1 MSSFVHLHV
10 HSEYSLLDGA
20 CRVDTLCEKT
30 VKEGA
35 PGIALTD
42 HGVMFGAVEFY
53 DAAKD
58 KGLTPI
64 IGCEAYLAPRG
75 RFEKTVRDEAHIT
88 LLAASDVGYKNLTT
102 LISKGFLEGYYYKPR
117 IDLDLLAAHNEG
129 LIALSGCMS
138 SMVSAPLLKNDYETA
153 KKHALVF
160 GEIFGDRFYVEIM
173 RHGMPEEDA
182 INAGLIKLA
191 RELNYPLVA
200 TNDSHYL
207 DQGDAQAHDVLLCIG
222 TGKTVQDT
230 SRMKFFSDQF
240 YVKSAAEM
248 RELFADIPE
257 ACDNT
262 LEIVKRIDITIPKKV
277 FYLPDYP
284 VPKTPAEDVAGV
296 LAGAAALPGAVD
308 VAGAGSVMGG
318 TLFDGAPG
326 GTLFD
331 GEPEREIAMSAEDY
345 LRLVCEKGLVERYG
359 AERAANDAAL
369 RERLDYELGVISTMG
384 FASYFLIVWDF
395 IKYARDKDIP
405 VGPGRGSAVGSVV
418 SYSLRITDL
427 DPLKFGL
434 IFERFLNTDRISMPD
449 IDTDFCVERRD
460 EVIRYVIDKYGK
472 DRVAQIVTFGTM
484 AARAAIR
491 DAGRA
496 LGVPLPDVDRVAKLV
511 PSGPTG
517 LTIPQALKQI
527 PELGALYSHDPQI
540 RKLLDTAASIE
551 GLARNASTH
560 AAGVVISKHP
570 LTEHVPLVKIGDDGI
585 NTQYDMNVVER
596 VGLLK
601 MDFLGLRN
609 LTVMKAAMDEIR
621 RTVNPEFDVATIP
634 DDDIKTYEMIGR
646 GDTLGMFQLESE
658 GMKRVCVELKP
669 SGLMDIVA
677 LVALYRPGPMEWIP
691 DFIAGKHGRKIPSY
705 IHPKL
710 EPILTETYGIACLR
724 VGTLIWYAGGTMK
737 PIESVRAGDAIL
749 TFDKGTVRPGIA
761 ANVWSSG
768 KKKLLRITLS
778 TGTVI
783 ECSEDHRFPTPAGD
797 IMARDLHVNSAY
809 KRRCSYLYSEP
820 RSILFEAWAFPC
832 TQPGWTIGEDRAY
845 LLGMLVG
852 DGSLKASSKY
862 VTCGTRENAEELARR
877 FREAFG
883 ARTTVYQNTRAW
895 YVRAAFS
902 RGPKPTPLNLWLDE
916 TYGDRSWEVT
926 CEAKCLPLRSTSLVQ
941 PDRIALLKGLWDSDG
956 TYGAN
961 IYFRSTSP
969 ELVRQVGQL
978 LGSLKIGFYVR
989 KTAVYIVDRSR
1000 FTQLVG
1006 MPLLPNKH
1014 YKRERQRSALP
1025 VLSSDL
1031 SKRLSVSVAVAD
1043 RTARKC
1049 LARVSRSV
1057 FTTVQ
1062 LRSAYLRRIP
1072 AFWET
1077 YTKSYEKLYLGDTR
1091 PVFIDS
1097 IEEIG
1102 HDDCFDI
1109 QMEDQEAP
1117 YFIANGAV
1125 SHNCYQEQVLRIA
1138 RDIAGFSMSEA
1149 DELRKVVGKKQKD
1162 KIPYYK
1168 EKFIA
1173 GCVANDVSTELG
1185 ERVFA
1190 FIEPFAGY
1198 GFNKAH
1204 AVAYG
1209 WLAYQTAY
1217 LKANY
1222 PLQYFAALM
1231 SSVRDKTDKLV
1242 EYIDEAKK
1250 MGIPVLPPDVNASLV
1265 DFAVVGTEI
1274 RFGLA
1279 AVKGVGEGAVRAIL
1293 DARDAGG
1300 LFVDL
1305 YDMVNRVD
1313 VKAVNR
1319 KVYEAM
1325 IKCGALD
1332 PLPGNRAQ
1340 LLDALDGALEVA
1352 AREARDRELGQ
1363 SSLFGMIEEPHP
1375 ALKPSLRQLPTPSTM
1390 EQLAWEKE
1398 TLGIFVSGHPLAEV
1412 TEALARTGAVAVRD
1426 LRDLEDESPVKI
1438 AGLVTAVRRTLTKAQ
1453 AQMLVATVEDTTG
1466 AIECVVFPKQYAD
1479 LQARFVE
1486 DAIVIVGGRLRL
1498 RERRGSTPGEEA
1510 PLELNVSVNE
1520 VQPFDRNAALRSMPR
1535 PALSSPDGW
1544 HVTVTAREHVD
1555 RLATLLEEWA
1565 GTTPLVLHINGATVQ
1580 RGVADDRRV
1589 RERLVAIV
1597 GESNVREG
1605 SP

>member
-1 MSSFVHLHV
+1 LSSFVHLHV

-30 VKEGA
+30 ANEGA

-64 IGCEAYLAPRG
+64 IGCEAYIAPRG
-75 RFEKTVRDEAHIT
+75 RFEKTIRDEAHIT

-117 IDLDLLAAHNEG
+117 IDLDLLAQYNEG
-129 LIALSGCMS
+129 LIVLSGCMS
-138 SMVSAPLLKNDYETA
+138 SLVSAPLLKNDYETA
-153 KKHALVF
+153 KKNAKMF

-173 RHGMPEEDA
+173 RHGMPEEDV
-182 INAGLIKLA
+182 INDGLMKIA

-207 DQGDAQAHDVLLCIG
+207 TQGDAQAHDVLLCIG

-248 RELFADIPE
+248 RELFADVPE

-262 LEIVKRIDITIPKKV
+262 LEIVKRIDIKIPKKI

-296 LAGAAALPGAVD
+296 LGASAGETATAEIDPH
-308 VAGAGSVMGG
+308 
-318 TLFDGAPG
+318 
-326 GTLFD
+326 
-331 GEPEREIAMSAEDY
+331 REITMSAEDY
-345 LRLVCEKGLVERYG
+345 LKLVTEQGFLARYGVER
-359 AERAANDAAL
+359 ATTDIAL
-369 RERLDYELGVISTMG
+369 RERLEYELGVINTMG

-395 IKYARDKDIP
+395 IKYARDRDIP

-418 SYSLRITDL
+418 SYCLRITDL
-427 DPLKFGL
+427 DPIKFGL
-434 IFERFLNTDRISMPD
+434 IFERFLNPERISMPD

-511 PSGPTG
+511 PSGPGG

-527 PELGALYSHDPQI
+527 PELGLAYNNDPQI

-560 AAGVVISKHP
+560 AAGVVISKNP
-570 LTEHVPLVKIGDDGI
+570 LTDHVPLVKIGDDGV
-585 NTQYDMNVVER
+585 NTQYDMNMVER

-621 RTVNPEFDVATIP
+621 RTVNPEFDINTIP
-634 DDDIKTYEMIGR
+634 DDDAKTYELISSGE
-646 GDTLGMFQLESE
+646 TLGMFQLESD

-669 SGLMDIVA
+669 SHIGDIIA

-691 DFIAGKHGRKIPSY
+691 DYIAAKHGRKTPSY

-710 EPILTETYGIACLR
+710 EAILSETYGIA
-724 VGTLIWYAGGTMK
+724 VYQDTVMK
-737 PIESVRAGDAIL
+737 I
-749 TFDKGTVRPGIA
+749 
-761 ANVWSSG
+761 
-768 KKKLLRITLS
+768 
-778 TGTVI
+778 
-783 ECSEDHRFPTPAGD
+783 
-797 IMARDLHVNSAY
+797 ARDL
-809 KRRCSYLYSEP
+809 
-820 RSILFEAWAFPC
+820 
-832 TQPGWTIGEDRAY
+832 
-845 LLGMLVG
+845 
-852 DGSLKASSKY
+852 
-862 VTCGTRENAEELARR
+862 
-877 FREAFG
+877 
-883 ARTTVYQNTRAW
+883 
-895 YVRAAFS
+895 
-902 RGPKPTPLNLWLDE
+902 
-916 TYGDRSWEVT
+916 
-926 CEAKCLPLRSTSLVQ
+926 
-941 PDRIALLKGLWDSDG
+941 
-956 TYGAN
+956 
-961 IYFRSTSP
+961 
-969 ELVRQVGQL
+969 
-978 LGSLKIGFYVR
+978 
-989 KTAVYIVDRSR
+989 
-1000 FTQLVG
+1000 
-1006 MPLLPNKH
+1006 
-1014 YKRERQRSALP
+1014 
-1025 VLSSDL
+1025 
-1031 SKRLSVSVAVAD
+1031 
-1043 RTARKC
+1043 
-1049 LARVSRSV
+1049 
-1057 FTTVQ
+1057 
-1062 LRSAYLRRIP
+1062 
-1072 AFWET
+1072 
-1077 YTKSYEKLYLGDTR
+1077 
-1091 PVFIDS
+1091 
-1097 IEEIG
+1097 
-1102 HDDCFDI
+1102 
-1109 QMEDQEAP
+1109 
-1117 YFIANGAV
+1117 
-1125 SHNCYQEQVLRIA
+1125 
-1138 RDIAGFSMSEA
+1138 AGFSMGQA
-1149 DELRKVVGKKQKD
+1149 DELRKVVGKKLKD
-1162 KIPYYK
+1162 QIPVYRK
-1168 EKFIA
+1168 KFLD
-1173 GCVANDVSTELG
+1173 GCAANDIGNDVA
-1185 ERVFA
+1185 ERIFA

-1204 AVAYG
+1204 AAAYG
-1209 WLAYQTAY
+1209 WIAYQTAF

-1250 MGIPVLPPDVNASLV
+1250 MGIAVLPPDVNASLV
-1265 DFAVVGTEI
+1265 DFAVVGQEI

-1279 AVKGVGEGAVRAIL
+1279 AVKGVGENAVRSIL
-1293 DARDAGG
+1293 STRDADGP
-1300 LFVDL
+1300 FEDL

-1340 LLDALDGALEVA
+1340 QLDALDGALEVA
-1352 AREARDRELGQ
+1352 ARELRDREMGQ

-1375 ALKPSLRQLPTPSTM
+1375 SLKPSLRPLPPPTTM

-1398 TLGIFVSGHPLAEV
+1398 TLGIFVSGHPLADV
-1412 TEALARTGAVAVRD
+1412 TEALSRTGAVPVRD
-1426 LRDLEDESPVKI
+1426 LRNLEDDSQVKI

-1453 AQMLVATVEDTTG
+1453 TQMLFATVEDTTG
-1466 AIECVVFPKQYAD
+1466 AIECIVFPKQYAE
-1479 LQARFVE
+1479 LQARFIE
-1486 DAIVIVGGRLRL
+1486 DGIVVVTGRVRL
-1498 RERRGSTPGEEA
+1498 RERRGTTPGEEV
-1510 PLELNVSVNE
+1510 PLELNVSVND
-1520 VQPFDRNAALRSMPR
+1520 VQPFDRRSSARTAP
-1535 PALSSPDGW
+1535 PPPDGW
-1544 HVTVTAREHVD
+1544 HVTVTSREHIDDV
-1555 RLATLLEEWA
+1555 ATLISEWS
-1565 GTTPLVLHINGATVQ
+1565 GTTPLVLHINGSLVQ
-1580 RGVADDRRV
+1580 RGVASDRRV

-1597 GESNVREG
+1597 GEANVFEG
-1605 SP
+1605 AP